1 MSEAGEEFPRNELA
15 ASPAAKPKSEMRRE
29 AFNQIGSGIRQ
40 LFAATAVERSG
51 ISRVLRR
58 LGRALVILLKIAIP
72 VGVMASLAFAAVM
85 LWSLYTVPLE
95 PRIPLSGPSLLVE
108 AADGSP
114 LGRIGSLSDN
124 LKRHEFPDI
133 LVNAVISIEDRRF
146 YEHQGVDPRGIARAA
161 FANLAAGGVVEGGST
176 ITQQLAKMQVVG
188 NERSLSRKVREACT
202 ALWMELRL
210 GKDEILTR
218 YLNTVYLG
226 SGVNGMS
233 AAARTYFDKPV
244 AELTLP
250 EAAMLAG
257 LIQAPS
263 TYNPARNLD
272 GARQRA
278 AEVIDK
284 MLDTGVIDAAAAAKA
299 KAEPAELKPSPRT
312 VRAGTWFG
320 DWIAKYEVPK
330 IAGAGGR
337 ALRVRTTLQPQLQEL
352 AERVVNEALDDPD
365 QARGA
370 SQASLVAM
378 RPEGSVVAM
387 VGGRDYKNSEFN
399 RAVDAQRQPGSTFK
413 LFVYYAALRK
423 GMSPQDMIDAS
434 PIEIGGWSPENYGE
448 RQFGRMPMWQ
458 AFAQSVNS
466 AAVRL
471 SETVGLDEV
480 AAAAR
485 ELGLDAPLAKVP
497 SMALGTNEVNLLD
510 LTGAFASVRA
520 GHPRLEPWGIAAFGQ
535 EGGGLRSLSP
545 PEVSGQELARKD
557 DVNRLLREVVE
568 RGTGRAA
575 RLDEGETAGKTG
587 TSQDYRDAWF
597 VGFNQALVV
606 GVWVGNDDRTPMQG
620 VTGGALPSMIWNR
633 FVREA
638 TPLIDR
644 YAEPPPAPQ
653 ASPVTGAL
661 ATQSPAE
668 SPDQPLCDRD
678 ACAAEYSS
686 FRASDCTYKPLVGRR
701 RLCDKGTRQTSSQK
715 QADAQPVAA
724 SPSCDVSRCARQY
737 RSFDAASCT
746 YQPYDGGPRERCDK

>member
-1 MSEAGEEFPRNELA
+1 
-15 ASPAAKPKSEMRRE
+15 
-29 AFNQIGSGIRQ
+29 
-40 LFAATAVERSG
+40 
-51 ISRVLRR
+51 
-58 LGRALVILLKIAIP
+58 
-72 VGVMASLAFAAVM
+72 
-85 LWSLYTVPLE
+85 
-95 PRIPLSGPSLLVE
+95 
-108 AADGSP
+108 
-114 LGRIGSLSDN
+114 
-124 LKRHEFPDI
+124 
-133 LVNAVISIEDRRF
+133 
-146 YEHQGVDPRGIARAA
+146 
-161 FANLAAGGVVEGGST
+161 
-176 ITQQLAKMQVVG
+176 
-188 NERSLSRKVREACT
+188 
-202 ALWMELRL
+202 
-210 GKDEILTR
+210 
-218 YLNTVYLG
+218 
-226 SGVNGMS
+226 
-233 AAARTYFDKPV
+233 
-244 AELTLP
+244 
-250 EAAMLAG
+250 
-257 LIQAPS
+257 
-263 TYNPARNLD
+263 
-272 GARQRA
+272 
-278 AEVIDK
+278 
-284 MLDTGVIDAAAAAKA
+284 
-299 KAEPAELKPSPRT
+299 
-312 VRAGTWFG
+312 
-320 DWIAKYEVPK
+320 
-330 IAGAGGR
+330 
-337 ALRVRTTLQPQLQEL
+337 
-352 AERVVNEALDDPD
+352 
-365 QARGA
+365 
-370 SQASLVAM
+370 
-378 RPEGSVVAM
+378 
-387 VGGRDYKNSEFN
+387 
-399 RAVDAQRQPGSTFK
+399 
-413 LFVYYAALRK
+413 
-423 GMSPQDMIDAS
+423 
-434 PIEIGGWSPENYGE
+434 
-448 RQFGRMPMWQ
+448 
-458 AFAQSVNS
+458 
-466 AAVRL
+466 L